1 MFYRTVEFDGNDSDA
16 RALPFPNLPYESE
29 PENCIVKKKLSFSLE
44 FTATFTCDNKMEM
57 FADGQSLGTDSNW
70 GNPTT
75 YRVPGNTRV
84 LSVAGEDYGGRYLG
98 ILGSTSNGQVTN
110 ETWKCSSVLYP
121 GWTSPAF
128 DDQNWPLAK
137 VIANHGDSPWNTING
152 IAMTAKWIWEITNS
166 NTAYC
171 RLTLQ

>member
-1 MFYRTVEFDGNDSDA
+1 M
-16 RALPFPNLPYESE
+16 
-29 PENCIVKKKLSFSLE
+29 SFSLE

-70 GNPTT
+70 ENPTT
-75 YRVPGNTRV
+75 YHVPGHTRV
-84 LSVAGEDYGGRYLG
+84 MSVAGEDYGGGHLG
-98 ILGSTSNGQVTN
+98 ILGSTSNGLVTN
-110 ETWKCSSVLYP
+110 ETWKCSSVLYS

-137 VIANHGDSPWNTING
+137 VIANHGDSPWNTIKG
-152 IAMTAKWIWEITNS
+152 IAMTAKWIWENTNS